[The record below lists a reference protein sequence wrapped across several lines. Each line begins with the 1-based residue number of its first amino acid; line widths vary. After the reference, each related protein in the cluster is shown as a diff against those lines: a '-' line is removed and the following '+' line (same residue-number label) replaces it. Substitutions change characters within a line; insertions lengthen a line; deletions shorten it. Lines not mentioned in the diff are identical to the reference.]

1 MINKYLDITFYTKN
15 EIFKNSFFG
24 IITNILQ
31 NILLSIFFILVARH
45 YSTEDFGNYI
55 ISNTIYSFILGFSTL
70 GLGNWF
76 IRELINVTE
85 KNKLINQFLK
95 IQIIIGIT
103 FLVINNLVA
112 YSLYENETIRYLS
125 LIFGFNIVFDNIIYV
140 IKYINIA
147 NGEQHKSFVLTTIES
162 ILKLA
167 LAGLLLITKINIE
180 VLCILLIA
188 LRITTLVL
196 FIKLNSTNKIQLKE
210 IAKLNLSYNEVKNII
225 KNNWAFIIIGS
236 ISIINWRI
244 GNIFVSKYLT
254 IKDVVNYEISFKL
267 LSIIYI
273 IPIIISNTVYP
284 VLVNKINTSII
295 EVKKTYRN
303 IFILYSLF
311 GFLSYTLIYAYADK
325 LIPLLFGNK
334 YLDTA
339 QYCKEMF
346 LVILIFPTLYLQANL
361 LVAMRLEKID
371 MICNLVSL
379 SINVICCAL
388 GLLFFKTLTVVNYGI
403 FLSFLFFHVIQDFV
417 LIKNKMSTIKDT
429 LIFYLSIIIGV
440 LTFQLSSKFL
450 FHKLTFIMFWL
461 IILVFAIFRLK
472 KATKFLNP
480 A

>member
-1 MINKYLDITFYTKN
+1 MINKYLDISFYTKN
-15 EIFKNSFFG
+15 ELFKNSVFG

-31 NILLSIFFILVARH
+31 NLLLSIFFILVARH

-76 IRELINVTE
+76 IRELINSIE
-85 KNKLINQFLK
+85 KDKLINQFLK
-95 IQIIIGIT
+95 IQIIIGII

-112 YSLYENETIRYLS
+112 YSLYDNETIRYLS

-180 VLCILLIA
+180 VLCILLISIR
-188 LRITTLVL
+188 LITLIL

-210 IAKLNLSYNEVKNII
+210 IAKLNLSYNEIKNIV

-244 GNIFVSKYLT
+244 GNIFVSKYLKL
-254 IKDVVNYEISFKL
+254 KDVVNYEISFKL

-284 VLVNKINTSII
+284 ILVKKINSSII
-295 EVKKTYRN
+295 ELKKTYRN

-311 GFLSYTLIYAYADK
+311 GLLSYTLIYTYADK
-325 LIPLLFGNK
+325 LIPYLFGNK
-334 YLDTA
+334 D
-339 QYCKEMF
+339 
-346 LVILIFPTLYLQANL
+346 I
-361 LVAMRLEKID
+361 
-371 MICNLVSL
+371 
-379 SINVICCAL
+379 
-388 GLLFFKTLTVVNYGI
+388 
-403 FLSFLFFHVIQDFV
+403 
-417 LIKNKMSTIKDT
+417 
-429 LIFYLSIIIGV
+429 
-440 LTFQLSSKFL
+440 
-450 FHKLTFIMFWL
+450 
-461 IILVFAIFRLK
+461 
-472 KATKFLNP
+472 
-480 A
+480 

>member
-1 MINKYLDITFYTKN
+1 MINKYLDISFYTKN
-15 EIFKNSFFG
+15 ELFKNSVFG

-31 NILLSIFFILVARH
+31 NLLLSIFFILVARH

-76 IRELINVTE
+76 IRELINSIE
-85 KNKLINQFLK
+85 KDKLINQFLK
-95 IQIIIGIT
+95 IQIIIGII

-112 YSLYENETIRYLS
+112 YSLYDNETIRYLS

-180 VLCILLIA
+180 VLCILLISIR
-188 LRITTLVL
+188 LITLIL

-210 IAKLNLSYNEVKNII
+210 IAKLNLSYNEIKNIV

-244 GNIFVSKYLT
+244 GNIFVSKYLKL
-254 IKDVVNYEISFKL
+254 KDVVNYEISFKL

-284 VLVNKINTSII
+284 ILVKKINSSII
-295 EVKKTYRN
+295 ELKKTYRN

-311 GFLSYTLIYAYADK
+311 GLLSYTLIYTYADK
-325 LIPLLFGNK
+325 LIPYLFGNK

-346 LVILIFPTLYLQANL
+346 LVILIFPTLFLQANL
-361 LVAMRLEKID
+361 LVAMRLEKVD

-379 SINVICCAL
+379 SINVICCAI
-388 GLLFFKTLTVVNYGI
+388 GLLYFNTLTVVNYAI

-417 LIKNKMSTIKDT
+417 LIKNKISTIKDT
-429 LIFYLSIIIGV
+429 LIFYISIIVGV
-440 LTFQLSSKFL
+440 LIFQLSSEFL
-450 FHKLTFIMFWL
+450 FHKLTFIIFWL
-461 IILVFAIFRLK
+461 IIILLTILKLK
-472 KATKFLNP
+472 KLTFLKP
-480 A
+480 I